1 MSKISFNK
9 PALTYQQQL
18 NQLLK
23 RGLIIDNVERVSHL
37 LESISYY
44 RLSGYWYPLLADK
57 SNHIFK
63 EGANFNNAFEMY
75 SFDRAL
81 RVLVIRELE
90 KIEISIRAKMM
101 YVLSHEYDPFWHKN
115 SGLFKKADIHQNTLG
130 KLEIEY
136 ARSKEE
142 FIVKFKQKYKDP
154 LPPSWILLEISSFG
168 TISSLYQ
175 NLKDGKP
182 KRNVANHFGLNDTVL
197 QSWMHSIVY
206 LRNMCAHHSRLWNN
220 NLNIS
225 PVIPNNTKKTW
236 LNNQQISNKRT
247 YFILSILLYLLQTI
261 NPKNTF
267 VDRFN
272 ALLTKYPNVD
282 VKAMGFPNDW
292 RNEQLWK

>member
-18 NQLLK
+18 TQLLK
-23 RGLIIDNVERVSHL
+23 RGLIIDNDERVLHL

-57 SNHIFK
+57 NNHIFK

-182 KRNVANHFGLNDTVL
+182 KRKVANHFGLNDMVL

-225 PVIPNNTKKTW
+225 PVIPNNTKKPW
-236 LNNQQISNKRT
+236 LNNQQISNKRA

-261 NPKNTF
+261 NPKNSF
-267 VDRFN
+267 VSRFK
-272 ALLTKYPNVD
+272 ALLAKYSNID

-292 RNEQLWK
+292 QNEPLWK